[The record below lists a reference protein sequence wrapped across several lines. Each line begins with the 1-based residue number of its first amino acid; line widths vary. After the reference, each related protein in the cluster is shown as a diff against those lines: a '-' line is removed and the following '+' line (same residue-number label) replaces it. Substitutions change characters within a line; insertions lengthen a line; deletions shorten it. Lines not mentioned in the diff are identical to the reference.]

1 MKYKLED
8 GNNRYNN
15 KSSIDSSASAEDIL
29 VSDSYINN
37 REKIADVENRTFI
50 LCFLDMLAGGNGD
63 MARKDFLSDS
73 PIPSADE
80 IKELLDEINEA
91 RMEVIA
97 DWFDSVS

>member
-1 MKYKLED
+1 MKYKITD

-15 KSSIDSSASAEDIL
+15 DSSTDSSASAEDVL
-29 VSDSYINN
+29 LSDSYLNN

-63 MARKDFLSDS
+63 MAREDFLSDS
-73 PIPSADE
+73 PIPSLDKM
-80 IKELLDEINEA
+80 KELLDEIKEA

-97 DWFDSVS
+97 DWFDSVA

>member
-1 MKYKLED
+1 MKYKITD

-15 KSSIDSSASAEDIL
+15 NSSTDSSASAEDVL
-29 VSDSYINN
+29 LSDSYLKN

-63 MARKDFLSDS
+63 MTREDFLSDS
-73 PIPSADE
+73 PIPSKE
-80 IKELLDEINEA
+80 KMKELLDEIKEA

-97 DWFDSVS
+97 DWFDSVA